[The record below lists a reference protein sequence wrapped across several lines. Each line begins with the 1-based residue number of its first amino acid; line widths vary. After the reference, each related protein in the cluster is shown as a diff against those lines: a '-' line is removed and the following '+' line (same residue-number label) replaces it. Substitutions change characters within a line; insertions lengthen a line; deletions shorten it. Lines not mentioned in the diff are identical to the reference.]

1 MTSDDDTTS
10 AAASVMATTPP
21 AAAPLRGIAR
31 TAAAAA
37 ALATI
42 AVVAVYGLARL
53 TGENLIVTAPGRP
66 SDQIPLIAAI
76 GATIVAGAAT
86 AVLAVAVRRLNR
98 ARTWF
103 VAFATA
109 GLLISFGS
117 PFVAAER
124 ITTALWLCA
133 MHVVVATAL
142 MPLLARTLS
151 NGGRR

>member
-31 TAAAAA
+31 TAAAT

-42 AVVAVYGLARL
+42 AVIAVYGLARL

>member
-37 ALATI
+37 LATI

-66 SDQIPLIAAI
+66 SGQVPLIAAI

-103 VAFATA
+103 VAIATA

>member
-31 TAAAAA
+31 TAAAA